1 MGLKKWLI
9 KKLVGSSIKSV
20 GNDKS
25 SLVADEYLKQMTSK
39 HARTMR
45 DAEKINKA
53 KLLDMQESQLRRELR
68 EGLDDDDNDD
78 YEEEPEAAAPKLEDM
93 LGQVFMQKFLGG
105 VSLPGK
111 PEDSLTSPPVVPG
124 LEGIDLEKATSNL
137 TPEQKKLIAEKF
149 L

>member
-1 MGLKKWLI
+1 M
-9 KKLVGSSIKSV
+9 
-20 GNDKS
+20 GNDKN

-53 KLLDMQESQLRRELR
+53 KILDLQESALRREVR
-68 EGLDDDDNDD
+68 EGWDDDDD
-78 YEEEPEAAAPKLEDM
+78 YEEEPEAPTPKLEDM

-105 VSLPGK
+105 VQNPGNAGGDVSNLSE
-111 PEDSLTSPPVVPG
+111 PSVIPG
-124 LEGIDLEKATSNL
+124 VNNQELEAAASSL